1 MSNIIKL
8 KHGNSIPIPENLEN
22 YELGYAHKGLYIKD
36 NDQIICLNGADS
48 LQGIIPINK
57 GGTGASNIID
67 ARTNL
72 GLGTLAT
79 ANSIT
84 LSDNTVIGILPILKG
99 GTGASTAAQARENL
113 EITPI
118 NIGAAE
124 TEHTHNASEIVNGI
138 LPITNGGTGANTAS
152 SACAN
157 LGAARVQTPNNLIHT
172 GNEITMVPSGY
183 NGSVWFNYRTVGGT
197 NGNITNY
204 IFGNGSG
211 GGYADISAKKI
222 TVYGV
227 GGSAVAV
234 IGSENSSFIHFS
246 SGGVPFYFSTKIVT
260 NGQINPYKDN
270 SFNVGEHNSRWRYMY
285 CKGISTANGDGLWCE
300 NTSGSDIKIMGISTN
315 NNLWLGDGASFD
327 DTNIYSPYYINFTP
341 NRASASYKGHVVN
354 LFREQSGSLR
364 TVFRPSVNGTCY
376 IGTTSYRWNTA
387 FFTNAITASDL
398 KEKDVIDDFDFK
410 AEDFIM
416 SLKPIA
422 YRRKGEYDGGKR
434 VHLGFG
440 AQDVANTIKELN
452 IGDMSIVQAS
462 IIKEKEV
469 EREIEQ
475 GKLEKVIEKIEES
488 YTGEEVDDEKLSW
501 GLNYNEFIPIIVK
514 VLQEQQEKI
523 ELLENKLSVL
533 VSD

>member
-1 MSNIIKL
+1 MGNIIKI
-8 KHGNSIPIPENLEN
+8 KRGNSIPIPENLEN
-22 YELGYAHKGLYIKD
+22 YELGYAQKGLYIKD
-36 NDQIICLNGADS
+36 NGQIVCLNGADS
-48 LQGIIPINK
+48 LQGVLPASK
-57 GGTGASNIID
+57 GGTGRTALTGKNSLLDALFPTSVSSGHIPLIGSGYSNNGYCTPVSL
-67 ARTNL
+67 RNMM
-72 GLGTLAT
+72 GLGSTTGALAI
-79 ANSIT
+79 AN
-84 LSDNTVIGILPILKG
+84 G
-99 GTGASTAAQARENL
+99 GTGAST
-113 EITPI
+113 
-118 NIGAAE
+118 
-124 TEHTHNASEIVNGI
+124 GI
-138 LPITNGGTGANTAS
+138 D
-152 SACAN
+152 ACSN
-157 LGAARVQTPNNLIHT
+157 LGAARVEAPNNLIHN
-172 GNEITMVPSGY
+172 GNEITMVPSDY

-234 IGSENSSFIHFS
+234 IGSTNSSFIHFS
-246 SGGVPFYFSTKIVT
+246 SGGVPFYFNTNITT
-260 NGQINPYKDN
+260 NGRINPDKDN
-270 SFNVGEHNSRWRYMY
+270 SFDVGEHNSRWRYMY
-285 CKGISTANGDGLWCE
+285 CKGICTANGDGLWCE

-341 NRASASYKGHVVN
+341 NRASASYKGHVIN

-364 TVFRPSVNGTCY
+364 TIFRPSVNGTCY
-376 IGTTSYRWNTA
+376 IGTTSCRWNTA

-434 VHLGFG
+434 VHMGFG

-469 EREIEQ
+469 ERETEQ

-488 YTGEEVDDEKLSW
+488 YSGEEVDDEKLSW
-501 GLNYNEFIPIIVK
+501 GLNYNEFIPLLVK
-514 VLQEQQEKI
+514 VIQQQQEEIKKLKEKI
-523 ELLENKLSVL
+523 EGI
-533 VSD
+533 